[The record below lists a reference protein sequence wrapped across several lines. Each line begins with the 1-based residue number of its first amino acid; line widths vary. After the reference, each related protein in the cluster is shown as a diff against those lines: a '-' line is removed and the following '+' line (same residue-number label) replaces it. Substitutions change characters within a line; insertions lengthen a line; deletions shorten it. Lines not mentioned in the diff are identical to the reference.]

1 MYSSSRS
8 AKFGCTGRLLV
19 FGGGHVVLPLLQSA
33 TVSTGWIDNN
43 TFLAGYGAAQ
53 ALPGPLFTFGA
64 YLGAVAQPSP
74 HGALGAAIVLVA
86 IFLPGLLLLVGVLPF
101 WDQLRTNQMSRA
113 LFAGVNPSV
122 VGVLLVALYQPVW
135 TSAVLRTSDFVSALA
150 CFLTLVVWK
159 APPWTVVIAATGL
172 GVASSFLG

>member
-1 MYSSSRS
+1 
-8 AKFGCTGRLLV
+8 
-19 FGGGHVVLPLLQSA
+19 
-33 TVSTGWIDNN
+33 
-43 TFLAGYGAAQ
+43 
-53 ALPGPLFTFGA
+53 
-64 YLGAVAQPSP
+64 
-74 HGALGAAIVLVA
+74 
-86 IFLPGLLLLVGVLPF
+86 
-101 WDQLRTNQMSRA
+101 MSRA